1 MANEKMDKNQMLF
14 AGLLQSL
21 VASGWIYLGKR
32 QNPATAKV
40 EVNLDEASFTI
51 DMIEMLKE
59 KTHGNLTDVETQ
71 ILERSLSELKMNYI
85 EEKIK
90 IEKNKPESPS
100 ET

>member
-32 QNPATAKV
+32 QNTATAKV

-59 KTHGNLTDVETQ
+59 KTRGNLTDAETQ
-71 ILERSLSELKMNYI
+71 VLERSLSELKMNFV
-85 EEKIK
+85 EEKLK
-90 IEKNKPESPS
+90 TEKNKPESPS